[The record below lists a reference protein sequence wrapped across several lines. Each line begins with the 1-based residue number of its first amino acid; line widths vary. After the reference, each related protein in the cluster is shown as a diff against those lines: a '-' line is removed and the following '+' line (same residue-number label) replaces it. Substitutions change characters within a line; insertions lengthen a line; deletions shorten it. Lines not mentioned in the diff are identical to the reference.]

1 MDRAEY
7 YIEAADRYPIA
18 TIDTI
23 DGQEERKDAALIAA
37 APDLYE
43 MLKAIDDWWRA
54 GNQPLSPHALITD
67 RSETKGI
74 AELVRTA
81 IAKAEGGQQ

>member
-1 MDRAEY
+1 MMKPKITAF
-7 YIEAADRYPIA
+7 
-18 TIDTI
+18 
-23 DGQEERKDAALIAA
+23 
-37 APDLYE
+37 
-43 MLKAIDDWWRA
+43 DDWWRA

-81 IAKAEGGQQ
+81 IAEAEGGQQ